1 MSGARPSSFTLTKP
15 GPLRVYSMTELLKLP
30 PPTWLVEGI
39 LPAGG
44 LIGLYGE
51 PGSFKSFIAIDIA
64 MSIATGLPWQG
75 VEVKKGHV
83 IYVAAEGGTGIGKRG
98 AAWLHH
104 RRIRPE
110 KADISWVIE
119 SMAVNPDS
127 EQMDM
132 LLTRVGDEMDI
143 APELIVID
151 TLARCFDGDEN
162 TQEDM
167 GRFVAGVD
175 RLRREF
181 DSTVMVVHHTRLG
194 GDRERGNTAFRGAA
208 DTMVVIQRENDQVNV
223 VCNKQKDAMEFSTL
237 QLALKGI
244 PECDSVVFVEALT
257 SQDDILLELLNDP
270 LPLRDIKG
278 LVKDRGLTMSPA
290 TIKRRLSELVRNG
303 KIIRE
308 NGKYGISSAH

>member
-1 MSGARPSSFTLTKP
+1 VSSRPSSFTLTKP
-15 GPLRVYSMTELLKLP
+15 GPLRIYSMTELLKLP
-30 PPTWLVEGI
+30 PPEWLVENV

-64 MSIATGLPWQG
+64 MSIATGLSWHG
-75 VEVKKGHV
+75 AEVRKGHV
-83 IYVAAEGGTGIGKRG
+83 IYVAAEGGTGISKRA
-98 AAWLHH
+98 AAWLQH

-110 KADISWVIE
+110 NANISWVIE

-127 EQMDM
+127 EQMET
-132 LLTRVGDEMDI
+132 LLTRVSDEMDV
-143 APELIVID
+143 APELIIVD

-175 RLRREF
+175 RMRREF

-208 DTMVVIQRENDQVNV
+208 DTMIVIQRNESDVDV
-223 VCNKQKDAMEFSTL
+223 VCNKQKDAQEFPTR
-237 QLALKGI
+237 QLAMKPI
-244 PECDSVVFVEALT
+244 VECDSVVFVDAQG
-257 SQDDILLELLNDP
+257 SKDDILLSVLNEP
-270 LPLRDIKG
+270 KPLREIKV
-278 LVKDRGLTMSPA
+278 LLEENRLTMSPA
-290 TIKRRLSELVRNG
+290 SIKRRLSELIRSG
-303 KIIRE
+303 KIIRK
-308 NGKYGISSAH
+308 NAKYEINRLT